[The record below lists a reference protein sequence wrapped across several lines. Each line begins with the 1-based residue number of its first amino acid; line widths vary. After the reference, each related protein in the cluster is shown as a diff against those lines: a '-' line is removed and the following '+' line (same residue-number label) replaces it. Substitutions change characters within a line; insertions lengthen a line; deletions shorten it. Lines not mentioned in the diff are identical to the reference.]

1 MVILRMLATAL
12 KDLAVELNAFIM
24 TATQLSNEDEKGGFR
39 DFRNIRGS
47 RAIADVTDI
56 ACIRR
61 RPTTEELQIVS
72 GFEKRYNFSPNFVT
86 DIFKNRRGRWTMVS
100 IWQIVDLGTL
110 RTYDLFVTTPDI
122 KPVNEFQIVDF
133 VENKS
138 EELLKL
144 EEYYNQGNI
153 EIKMEEPRK
162 IEYSEPMESLV
173 SSVEETFV
181 NKEKEKER
189 LREMDFSDLI

>member
-1 MVILRMLATAL
+1 
-12 KDLAVELNAFIM
+12 M

-100 IWQIVDLGTL
+100 IWQVVDLGTL

-162 IEYSEPMESLV
+162 IEYSEPMESLA

>member
-1 MVILRMLATAL
+1 MLATAL